1 MHKSDPKTRAR
12 QNEIKKIVN
21 VISTLEIEDISDRME
36 IFLKD
41 LGHASISDS
50 TLNCSSP
57 DFLYL
62 DNLFC

>member
-1 MHKSDPKTRAR
+1 MSQEIRVR
-12 QNEIKKIVN
+12 QNEIRKIVN

-36 IFLKD
+36 TFLKD

-50 TLNCSSP
+50 TLISASP